1 MRFAS
6 KKHTTLL
13 TGAILFITSISV
25 FGEELKPGF
34 IIDKS
39 NLSSLD
45 DATFEGTPVK
55 DMIPEKTQ
63 WLITDHNLRIK
74 LAASKPMPVVKK
86 PLELAKKYDN
96 ENTVSLN
103 ENGHLIN
110 WTAGM
115 PFPNV
120 NLTAPDAASKLMWNF
135 YVGGDASSFDFLN
148 LEKFAFVFIDGKSG
162 IEREQIW
169 ALQYYKM
176 WGRTWS
182 DEPIIG
188 DSKLLNRKLLFA
200 TYPDDVR
207 GVGTFINE
215 YVDERPDEAWAY
227 IRSFR
232 RIRRISGNSWS
243 EPIPGTDLLQEDD
256 IGFQTKPSN
265 YASWKLLGKKKIL
278 LPIHPDME
286 LFTWK
291 PDAGSQKNEYPAMD
305 LSAAPYW
312 HPNPDFVVWQPRETY
327 IIEGVPPSYHPYGR
341 RIIYMDA
348 ATHTIPMGE
357 IYDKRNEYWKGSM
370 HPVMVYADP
379 AMDLNLAFPSLG
391 IIADYKRM
399 HATNYVTGKP
409 DYKMM
414 NTPGINGDHINVEVL
429 RKGEPVR
436 PQ

>member
-1 MRFAS
+1 MYYLKLQRIFHSFVFAF
-6 KKHTTLL
+6 
-13 TGAILFITSISV
+13 FIFPLV
-25 FGEELKPGF
+25 LVAQELKPGI

-39 NLSSLD
+39 NLASFE
-45 DATFEGTPVK
+45 DATFEGVSIK
-55 DMIPEKTQ
+55 DMIPDKTR
-63 WLITDHNLRIK
+63 WLIENQNLKIK
-74 LAASKPMPVVKK
+74 LASSTPMPKVNRTW
-86 PLELAKKYDN
+86 ELAKKYDN
-96 ENTVSLN
+96 VNTVSLN
-103 ENGHLIN
+103 TNGHLIG

-115 PFPNV
+115 PFPKV
-120 NLTAPDAASKLMWNF
+120 DLSAPDAASKLMWNF

-162 IEREQIW
+162 IERQQIW

-176 WGRTWS
+176 WGRAWS
-182 DEPIIG
+182 DTPIIG

-232 RIRRISGNSWS
+232 RIRRISGNSWM
-243 EPIPGTDLLQEDD
+243 EPIPGTDLLTEDD

-265 YASWKLLGKKKIL
+265 YKSWKLLETKKVL
-278 LPIHPDME
+278 LPVHPDMS
-286 LFTWK
+286 LWTWV
-291 PDAGSQKNEYPAMD
+291 PEAGAVKTQYPAMD

-312 HPNPDFVVWQPRETY
+312 HPNPDYVVWQPRDTY
-327 IIEGVPPSYHPYGR
+327 VIEGTPPSYHPYGR

-357 IYDKRNEYWKGSM
+357 IYDKKGDYWKGSM
-370 HPVMVYADP
+370 HPVMVYSDP
-379 AMDLNLAFPSLG
+379 EAGVSLAFPALG
-391 IIADYKRM
+391 IVADYKRM

-409 DYKMM
+409 VNKMM
-414 NTPGINGDHINVEVL
+414 NTPGINGDDINVEVL
-429 RKGEPVR
+429 RKGEPVQPR
-436 PQ
+436 